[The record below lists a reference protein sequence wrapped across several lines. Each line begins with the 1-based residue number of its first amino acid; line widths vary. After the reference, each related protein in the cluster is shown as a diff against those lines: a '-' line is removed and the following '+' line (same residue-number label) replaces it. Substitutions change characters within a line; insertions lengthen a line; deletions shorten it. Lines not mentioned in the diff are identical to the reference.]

1 MHAMATGWL
10 IINISLYYHRMD
22 TCHELGGCTL
32 IKQPRITIGIAPPHT
47 GAVDR
52 QFVSQRKWEK

>member
-32 IKQPRITIGIAPPHT
+32 IKQPRITIGIAPPHIQVKNFH
-47 GAVDR
+47 ALCYL
-52 QFVSQRKWEK
+52 